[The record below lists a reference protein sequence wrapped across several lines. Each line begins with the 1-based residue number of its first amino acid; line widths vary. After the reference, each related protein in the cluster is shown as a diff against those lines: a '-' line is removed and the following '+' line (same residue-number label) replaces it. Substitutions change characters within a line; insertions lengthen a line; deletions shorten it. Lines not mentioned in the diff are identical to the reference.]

1 LSVWLLSN
9 SAPQELRQVAL
20 VGSLGIVIFLVLGR
34 IKRPIAQADPEVETA
49 DSEIKSEIIR

>member
-20 VGSLGIVIFLVLGR
+20 VGSLGIVIYLFLGR
-34 IKRPIAQADPEVETA
+34 IKTPIAQADPEVETS
-49 DSEIKSEIIR
+49 D